1 LGPNGKVRVRI
12 HPGEGD
18 HLTDTPDQ
26 PEGFPAGFVAK
37 LLLTVTPFLLALLIW
52 WLVAR
57 FTG

>member
-1 LGPNGKVRVRI
+1 
-12 HPGEGD
+12 
-18 HLTDTPDQ
+18 LTDTPDQ
-26 PEGFPAGFVAK
+26 PEGFPAGLVAK